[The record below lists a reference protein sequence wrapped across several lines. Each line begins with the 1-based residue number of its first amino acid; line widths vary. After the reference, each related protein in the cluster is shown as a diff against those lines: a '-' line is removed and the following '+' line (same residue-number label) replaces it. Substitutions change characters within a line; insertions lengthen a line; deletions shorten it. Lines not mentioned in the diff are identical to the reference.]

1 MSWGS
6 EASGMKIESWRW
18 SACGYWLKLCEWLL
32 PGPYREACRGGEGL
46 SAQRKLAPKSAPPEL
61 AMFGAHQGWGRIQK
75 GLFWEAFRRWNRDKS
90 SRIAWKTSN
99 VLVSYCCC
107 NKLPLTQ
114 WLKSY
119 KFIIWFSSGGQKS
132 EMDILELKWG
142 NARLSSSWRLFSLP
156 LKLLQAAC
164 GPWLLAPFSII
175 KVSKVESFTCSSLW
189 SLLCFCPHF

>member
-1 MSWGS
+1 M
-6 EASGMKIESWRW
+6 
-18 SACGYWLKLCEWLL
+18 
-32 PGPYREACRGGEGL
+32 
-46 SAQRKLAPKSAPPEL
+46 PPEL

-142 NARLSSSWRLFSLP
+142 NARLSSSWRLFS
-156 LKLLQAAC
+156 C
-164 GPWLLAPFSII
+164 
-175 KVSKVESFTCSSLW
+175 LW
-189 SLLCFCPHF
+189 SFYRLPVVLGSWPLSPSSELAKLSRSHVHHSDLCSASVPTFKDAFDYIDNLG